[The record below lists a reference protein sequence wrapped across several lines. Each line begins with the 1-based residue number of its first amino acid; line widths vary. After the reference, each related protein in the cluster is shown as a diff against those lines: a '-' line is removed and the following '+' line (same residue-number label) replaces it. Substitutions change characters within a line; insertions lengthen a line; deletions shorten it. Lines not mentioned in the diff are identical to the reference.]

1 MKTYDQQ
8 QQSRGTHSHPMQQQQ
23 KKNGL
28 QGAPFPQ
35 AAPPPVSQ
43 GATQVQDAADQQ
55 RRAALLRKGRNQSM
69 FAGANT
75 DTEQGQGKAGGQQL
89 KGLLG

>member
-1 MKTYDQQ
+1 MKTYAQQ
-8 QQSRGTHSHPMQQQQ
+8 HQPQGTHSHPMQQQQ
-23 KKNGL
+23 K
-28 QGAPFPQ
+28 GAGPAPQ

-55 RRAALLRKGRNQSM
+55 RKAALLRKGQNQSL
-69 FAGANT
+69 FAGAKT
-75 DTEQGQGKAGGQQL
+75 GTEQGQGQAGGQQL